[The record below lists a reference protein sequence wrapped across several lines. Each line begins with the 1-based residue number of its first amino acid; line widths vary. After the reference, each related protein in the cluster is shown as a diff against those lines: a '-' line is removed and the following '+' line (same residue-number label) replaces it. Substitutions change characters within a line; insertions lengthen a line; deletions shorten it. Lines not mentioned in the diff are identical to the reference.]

1 MEAVP
6 RGGWIVKNTFGA
18 VWTVNALLFAHD
30 EDGLEH
36 FRLWMPAA
44 GAPDAA

>member
-1 MEAVP
+1 M
-6 RGGWIVKNTFGA
+6 KNTFGA
-18 VWTVNALLFAHD
+18 VWTVQCFLLFAHD